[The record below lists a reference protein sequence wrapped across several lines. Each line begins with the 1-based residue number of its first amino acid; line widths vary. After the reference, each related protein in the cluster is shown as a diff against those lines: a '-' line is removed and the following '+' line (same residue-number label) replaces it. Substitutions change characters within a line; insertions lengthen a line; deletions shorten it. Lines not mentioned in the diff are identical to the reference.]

1 MRRAPNRSPTRAGA
15 DGAGHGASPAE
26 LGDEQIAAEKLAER
40 GRGAWGGLALVGRVG
55 ENNN

>member
-40 GRGAWGGLALVGRVG
+40 GRGAWGGSSVGG
-55 ENNN
+55 